1 MEHVSA
7 RPASDTRAFLQAI
20 VGFAIAALVTLGA
33 SGTVYNLVAP
43 GGWLAQVFSRSLA
56 GGLAT
61 ILALLIMV
69 QCVKLTHDLI
79 SVGTRSRYWE
89 MFVYG
94 FAAAGVIYA
103 FQYFVKG
110 GF

>member
-1 MEHVSA
+1 MEHISA
-7 RPASDTRAFLQAI
+7 RPVSDSSAFFQAV
-20 VGFAIAALVTLGA
+20 VGFATAALVTLGA
-33 SGTVYNLVAP
+33 TGTVYNLVAP

-61 ILALLIMV
+61 ILALLIIG
-69 QCVKLTHDLI
+69 QCVKMTHDLI
-79 SVGTRSRYWE
+79 SAGTKNRYLE
-89 MFVYG
+89 IFVYG
-94 FAAAGVIYA
+94 FAAAGAFYA